1 MHLQPTRSLFEVEIP
16 EARASSRLG
25 CTHDWPPKHHTGR
38 ISDFPAWDKS
48 IPKLRGCP
56 LLCSWIR
63 APTAVVT
70 CTHNAAGLPDLAA
83 RHEEEDKIKKKRTRS
98 GRRRRDQEEDDE
110 ISLWRLHLLNL
121 GSLCSTPRGRN
132 RCTPQPVDLCPSM
145 AGGKWEHR
153 IILRGGSRW
162 AMAFSCHGD
171 HFSNY

>member
-1 MHLQPTRSLFEVEIP
+1 VAAQGWGNNLQKLVKSDRPPPARLVRRSLLRHSTPAMHLQPTRSLFEVEIP

-121 GSLCSTPRGRN
+121 GSLCSTPR
-132 RCTPQPVDLCPSM
+132 
-145 AGGKWEHR
+145 
-153 IILRGGSRW
+153 
-162 AMAFSCHGD
+162 
-171 HFSNY
+171 